1 MNPIQI
7 PPAAGEA
14 LRRLEAGG
22 YEAYAVGGCVRDAL
36 LGRKPNDWDLTT
48 NARPQEVLAVFS
60 DCQTAETG
68 LRHGTVTVLLDGE
81 PLEITT
87 YRRDGA
93 YADNRH
99 PVQVTFSDTVEDDL
113 ARRDFTVNAMAY
125 HPVRGLCDPYGGQAD
140 LRAGIIRCVGDPAT
154 RFHEDGLRILRAVRF
169 AAVLNFSVDSATD
182 RAVRDCRRL
191 LGNIARERVRVEL
204 DKLLTGEGCVP
215 VLRAYPE
222 IVAEILPEI
231 APCFGFRQ
239 NSRYHCYD
247 VWEHTLAAL
256 EASVPDLAVRL
267 TLLFH
272 DIGKPATYTED
283 ARGGHFLGHAKVS
296 AELARGAME
305 RLRYDKATEAR
316 VLELVRIHDLPLPV
330 GEKQVKRLM
339 MRLSEEDIER
349 LREVQRCDRLAH
361 HPDYRE
367 LPPAWYSLPGKIA
380 EIRASHAC
388 LSLRTLAVNGRD
400 LTALGIPP
408 GPEIGRLLQSL
419 LDAVVDGTVPNDR
432 EVLLARAAALRDV
445 NKP

>member
-60 DCQTAETG
+60 DCRTVETG

-140 LRAGIIRCVGDPAT
+140 LRAGLIRCVGDPAT

-169 AAVLNFSVDSATD
+169 AAVLNFSVDPATD
-182 RAVRDCRRL
+182 RAVRDCRGL
-191 LGNIARERVRVEL
+191 LGNIARERVRVEF
-204 DKLLTGEGCVP
+204 DKLLTGAGCVP
-215 VLRAYPE
+215 VLRTYPE
-222 IVAEILPEI
+222 IVVEILPEI

-256 EASVPDLAVRL
+256 AVSVPDLAVRL

-283 ARGGHFLGHAKVS
+283 ARGGHFRGHAKVS
-296 AELARGAME
+296 VELARAAME

-316 VLELVRIHDLPLPV
+316 VLELVRIHDLPLPA
-330 GEKQVKRLM
+330 EDRQIKRLM
-339 MRLSEEDIER
+339 MRLSEEDIAR

-367 LPPAWYSLPGKIA
+367 LPPAWYSLPEKIA
-380 EIRASHAC
+380 AIRASHAC

-400 LTALGIPP
+400 LMALGVPP
-408 GPEIGRLLQSL
+408 GPEIGCLLQSL
-419 LDAVVDGTVPNDR
+419 LDAVVDGTLPNDR
-432 EVLLARAAALRDV
+432 NALLERAAAIRDV
-445 NKP
+445 NKS